1 MKKISEPIVFF
12 GSGPV
17 AAESLRLLA
26 QIFTIQAVITKPRPA
41 HHHGPVP
48 VLELAETLQ
57 LQAHTV
63 TNKKDLNALI
73 ATDPFPQIRLAVLID
88 FGIIVSQKIIDY
100 FPLGIINSHFSIL
113 PEWRGADPIT
123 FAILSGQKTTGVSLM
138 MLVEA
143 MDEGPLVAYGEQPM
157 NAFTTPVTTPMLTDK
172 LIQLSH
178 TLLLNSLPRVLSGE
192 SKGGT
197 SQDIT
202 GREVSYSRKLTK
214 KDGSLD
220 WHKPAVML
228 EREIRAFIEW
238 PKSRAQFS
246 NIDAIITKSHVIDV
260 TGTAGTIAIINKQ
273 PVVYCGEQALAI
285 DMLKPAGKKEMTG
298 GAFLA
303 GYKSALN
310 LST

>member
-26 QIFTIQAVITKPRPA
+26 QVFTIQAVITKPRPA

-157 NAFTTPVTTPMLTDK
+157 NAFTTPVTAPMLTDK

-202 GREVSYSRKLTK
+202 GREASYSRKLTK